1 MTLQDKVRDHVRS
14 AWGETINRERSFHSW
29 AEIDDWTVDTYI
41 DEQTN
46 SWLLEQISD
55 TLEADND
62 QGT

>member
-1 MTLQDKVRDHVRS
+1 MSLRDKVRDHVRS
-14 AWGETINRERSFHSW
+14 AWGETINRERHHHSW

-55 TLEADND
+55 ALEADND
-62 QGT
+62 